1 MVFMA
6 ETYRA
11 LFSNV
16 TANQK
21 QTAVRGERLGGAHR
35 NQLVMWPIT
44 NKKCRSREVIV
55 KQENITD
62 IATYLRLCDQQ
73 HKRRYVAMSVM
84 FSCFTI
90 TSLERH
96 FLFVIGHIT
105 N

>member
-1 MVFMA
+1 MEM
-6 ETYRA
+6 
-11 LFSNV
+11 
-16 TANQK
+16 
-21 QTAVRGERLGGAHR
+21 QTLY
-35 NQLVMWPIT
+35 
-44 NKKCRSREVIV
+44 
-55 KQENITD
+55 D
-62 IATYLRLCDQQ
+62 YLRLCDQQ